1 MGFESGFVDEDAG
14 VGGEA
19 GECEGAGVGVYRHDF
34 ADCARILESV
44 MC

>member
-19 GECEGAGVGVYRHDF
+19 GECEGGVGPIGQF
-34 ADCARILESV
+34 SK
-44 MC
+44 